1 MFHFIKTKYE
11 RLGLSTKLRYYY
23 ISHLINEVT
32 NQVNELLRK
41 GIENDNIIT
50 PLMLF
55 PFYSVADCR

>member
-1 MFHFIKTKYE
+1 MIKHKIKI
-11 RLGLSTKLRYYY
+11 LLHN